1 MPEEAIRKD
10 EIVRA
15 EILQAARELFQ
26 RYGLAKTT
34 MEEIA
39 KASGKGKSTLY
50 YYYPSKEEIFSA
62 TLQQDVQDTMRQVMA
77 AVAKATTAEAKLMAF
92 TLTRIKIIAH
102 KVNLYGSLY
111 RELAENP
118 GPVNKI
124 RKSFEAPIKAVL
136 RNILVMGVDNGEFK
150 LTATHDLELM
160 TQALFSTLRGV
171 ETSFFEDSKSE
182 KTGSRLVEIVMNL
195 ICNGLKTA

>member
-1 MPEEAIRKD
+1 MPDEAIRKD

-15 EILQAARELFQ
+15 DILQAARELFQ
-26 RYGLAKTT
+26 RFGLAKTT

-50 YYYPSKEEIFSA
+50 YYYTSKEEIFSA
-62 TLQQDVQDTMRQVMA
+62 TLQEDIQDTLRQVNA
-77 AVAKATTAEAKLMAF
+77 AVARAETAEAKLMAF
-92 TLTRIKIIAH
+92 TVTRIRIIAH

-111 RELAENP
+111 RELADNP

-124 RKSFEAPIKAVL
+124 RKSFEAPVKNIL
-136 RNILVMGVDNGEFK
+136 RNILILGIDNGEFK
-150 LTATHDLELM
+150 LSAKNDLELM

-171 ETSFFEDSKSE
+171 ETSVFEDNKSE
-182 KTGSRLVEIVMNL
+182 KTGNRLVEIVMNL